1 VTLNGPSLAHAS
13 LERRGFQQA
22 DRLALRAPAS
32 VSFLRRMTRDQDAL
46 ARRIRLA
53 VPGAMVRWHYAVVLN
68 GLAVVAPAGAATRIA
83 ALPGVAHVYAG
94 VRYRSS
100 LYRSPTV
107 IGAPQIWGPTLASA
121 GDGIKIGV
129 IDDGVD
135 QSHPFLSPTGFTM
148 PTGYPKGNRA
158 FTTAKVIVARSFPP
172 AGASWRYARL
182 PFDPSESDHGTHVAG
197 IAAGDHDTTAPGLN
211 GPVKVS
217 GIAPHA
223 YIGNYRV
230 LTIPTGAFG
239 LDGNSPEIVAGI
251 ERAVL
256 DGMDVI
262 NLSLGEPEI
271 TPSRDIVVQA
281 IDAAADAGVV
291 PVIAAGNDFD
301 VLGSGS
307 IDSPGSAPKAITAAA
322 ATKSGLIAAFSS
334 GGPAPISLGLKPD
347 VTAPGVGILSS
358 VPAHEGSWQF
368 FDGTSM
374 AAPHA
379 AGAAA
384 LLLERHPTWTVAQ
397 VKSALV
403 LTGGP
408 VKGNSKNRREAA
420 PTREGGGRIWL
431 PRADQPLVFASP
443 TSLSF
448 GLLRRGRTVA
458 LRIALTDAGGGAG
471 AWAVA
476 VRPVSRSPG
485 VALTATGV
493 TVPGTLTLRAAV
505 SRRAPVGDGSGFVV
519 LTRAG
524 QTRRIPY
531 WLRVSAPLL
540 AREPRR
546 LLRRPGVYRGNTR
559 RGRAFVSSYRY
570 PANPGALGVITRL
583 RGPEQVF
590 RFVLRRPV
598 ANAGAVIL
606 SHAPGA
612 HISPRLV
619 RGGSEDRLAGFAAL
633 PIRINPYQPGFY
645 GIEPVVGVFRPAPG
659 RYDLVFDTPS
669 RNRAGAFSF
678 RYWVDDTTPPTARL
692 RTRVVS
698 RGGRLPV
705 RVADRGGSGVDASSM
720 LAQVDGRFRPI
731 TFRPANGLAQI
742 GLGNL
747 AAGRHRL
754 IFSVSDY
761 QEMKNTE
768 DAHATLPNTRR
779 LVTTFRVR

>member
-1 VTLNGPSLAHAS
+1 
-13 LERRGFQQA
+13 
-22 DRLALRAPAS
+22 
-32 VSFLRRMTRDQDAL
+32 
-46 ARRIRLA
+46 
-53 VPGAMVRWHYAVVLN
+53 
-68 GLAVVAPAGAATRIA
+68 
-83 ALPGVAHVYAG
+83 
-94 VRYRSS
+94 
-100 LYRSPTV
+100 
-107 IGAPQIWGPTLASA
+107 
-121 GDGIKIGV
+121 
-129 IDDGVD
+129 
-135 QSHPFLSPTGFTM
+135 
-148 PTGYPKGNRA
+148 
-158 FTTAKVIVARSFPP
+158 
-172 AGASWRYARL
+172 
-182 PFDPSESDHGTHVAG
+182 
-197 IAAGDHDTTAPGLN
+197 
-211 GPVKVS
+211 
-217 GIAPHA
+217 
-223 YIGNYRV
+223 
-230 LTIPTGAFG
+230 
-239 LDGNSPEIVAGI
+239 
-251 ERAVL
+251 
-256 DGMDVI
+256 
-262 NLSLGEPEI
+262 
-271 TPSRDIVVQA
+271 
-281 IDAAADAGVV
+281 
-291 PVIAAGNDFD
+291 
-301 VLGSGS
+301 
-307 IDSPGSAPKAITAAA
+307 
-322 ATKSGLIAAFSS
+322 
-334 GGPAPISLGLKPD
+334 
-347 VTAPGVGILSS
+347 
-358 VPAHEGSWQF
+358 
-368 FDGTSM
+368 
-374 AAPHA
+374 
-379 AGAAA
+379 
-384 LLLERHPTWTVAQ
+384 
-397 VKSALV
+397 
-403 LTGGP
+403 
-408 VKGNSKNRREAA
+408 
-420 PTREGGGRIWL
+420 
-431 PRADQPLVFASP
+431 
-443 TSLSF
+443 
-448 GLLRRGRTVA
+448 
-458 LRIALTDAGGGAG
+458 
-471 AWAVA
+471 
-476 VRPVSRSPG
+476 
-485 VALTATGV
+485 V